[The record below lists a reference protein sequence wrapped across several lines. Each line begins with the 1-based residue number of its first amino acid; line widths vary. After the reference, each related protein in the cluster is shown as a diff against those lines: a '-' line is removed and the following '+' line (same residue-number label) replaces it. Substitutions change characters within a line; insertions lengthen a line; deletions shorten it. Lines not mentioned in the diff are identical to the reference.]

1 MTEKKKRHSSRRALA
16 AFARFG
22 ADGRRDDRDVFTVA
36 HVASRGSWRVL

>member
-1 MTEKKKRHSSRRALA
+1 MTERKNVIRLV
-16 AFARFG
+16 ARFG